1 MHAMLNL
8 SRAID
13 RLSTVFGKIS
23 AVVVLVCALISAFNA
38 ISRYLFNLSSN
49 GWLEIQ
55 WYLFAYVV
63 LLGAS
68 YTLQNNGHVRV
79 DLIYGNVSPNK
90 RLWIDI
96 FGIIIFL
103 LPVTAFMTWACWP
116 FFYQS
121 YVSGEMS
128 SNASGLIR
136 WPVKLLLVA
145 GFGLLFL
152 QGISELIKR
161 ILAVAGKAHVDT
173 DYEKPL
179 Q

>member
-1 MHAMLNL
+1 MRAMLEL

-13 RLSTVFGKIS
+13 RLSTLFGKIS

-161 ILAVAGKAHVDT
+161 IAAVAGKAQVDT
-173 DYEKPL
+173 EYEKPL

>member
-1 MHAMLNL
+1 MGGMLTL

-13 RLSTVFGKIS
+13 AVSKIVGLV
-23 AVVVLVCALISAFNA
+23 AEYLVLLCALISAFNA
-38 ISRYLFNLSSN
+38 MSRYLFNASSN

-68 YTLQNNGHVRV
+68 YTLKNNGHVRV
-79 DLIYGNVSPNK
+79 DLIYGNVSPGK
-90 RLWIDI
+90 RVWIDI
-96 FGIIIFL
+96 FGLVFFL
-103 LPVTAFMTWACWP
+103 LPVTVYLTWACWP

-121 YVSGEMS
+121 FVDGEMS
-128 SNASGLIR
+128 LNAGGLIR
-136 WPVKLLLVA
+136 WPVKILLVL

-161 ILAVAGKAHVDT
+161 IGALTGRIQVDT
-173 DYEKPL
+173 TYEKPL